1 MPRGFGST
9 GDILGVETVW
19 TNVGF
24 LTNKFVTP
32 TVNRAYIQAQDIIFT
47 RGTSST
53 PTFQFTDK
61 AIQFATPNSLKGVVS
76 FNWETFRSGIF
87 WDTSEDTG
95 FGSAEFS
102 MKNYSYDVTF
112 SEDAN
117 KKFNGTITN
126 FICEFELPLNPIFDK
141 EPREITRNLFP
152 ELKTPILTNLNQFYC
167 PRIKASL
174 QIYLNTL
181 LNTAQA
187 SQTINWSYA
196 GLTAK
201 KTLNLT
207 PTNTNPFKD
216 GNFVITSNGTLAHV
230 QGAETCENNLKL
242 ERSLKE
248 ISDKNLH
255 AQQEDLCFIL
265 TDELIYSLINTN
277 IGIFKQY
284 QIVVNQNSGNQK
296 YYPFNLWQFW
306 EVTLYDLSL
315 FELIGNELGKF
326 RQTDPITIN
335 CNFTGSQNFK
345 ISPEGDI
352 NVDLLYQCALM
363 IKDSNDGGKMKALK
377 EFTFEQY
384 LVGGFF
390 MDGEALNAR
399 ATTGQIKNIQGL
411 VLNSEDILND
421 LRQRFEFPLNF
432 EITNN
437 AKLFGVNGIKFS
449 YIKNRQIRTTKVGE
463 NLEICFK

>member
-32 TVNRAYIQAQDIIFT
+32 TVNRAYIQGKDIIFT

-53 PTFQFTDK
+53 PTFQLANK
-61 AIQFATPNSLKGVVS
+61 SIQFATPSSLKGVVN
-76 FNWETFRSGIF
+76 FNWETFRTGIF
-87 WDTSEDTG
+87 WDTSIDTG

-102 MKNYSYDVTF
+102 MKSYSYDVTF

-117 KKFNGTITN
+117 RKFNGTITN
-126 FICEFELPLNPIFDK
+126 FICEFDLPLNPIYEK
-141 EPREITRNLFP
+141 EPTETTRNLFP
-152 ELKTPILTNLNQFYC
+152 ELKAPILSALNTLYC
-167 PRIKASL
+167 PKIKATL
-174 QIYLNTL
+174 QTYLNTL
-181 LNTAQA
+181 ITTAQA
-187 SQTINWSYA
+187 SQTINWSYG
-196 GLTAK
+196 GLTAT
-201 KTLNLT
+201 KTLTLT
-207 PTNTNPFKD
+207 PTNTDPFKD
-216 GNFVITSNGTLAHV
+216 GNFVITSNGTLSHIHGVEA
-230 QGAETCENNLKL
+230 CENNFRL
-242 ERSLKE
+242 ERSLNE
-248 ISDKNLH
+248 ISDKNVH

-265 TDELIYSLINTN
+265 TDELIISLINTN
-277 IGIFKQY
+277 INFFKQY

-306 EVTLYDLSL
+306 EATLYDLSL

-326 RQTDPITIN
+326 RQVDPITIN

-352 NVDLLYQCALM
+352 NVDILFSCVLN
-363 IKDSNDGGKMKALK
+363 IKDSNDGGKIKALK
-377 EFTFEQY
+377 EFTFEQF

-390 MDGEALNAR
+390 MNGDALNAR
-399 ATTGQIKNIQGL
+399 VTTGQIKNIKGL

-421 LRQRFEFPLNF
+421 LRQRFEFPLNS

-437 AKLFGVNGIKFS
+437 AKLFGLNGVRFS
-449 YIKNRQIRTTKVGE
+449 YIKNKQIRTAKVGE